1 MGKYLL
7 QKPVKKND
15 WKGKDSGESPWGS
28 NYVFSTSRFSIATCH
43 VTGFQTHF
51 NFPLNSINLVPVSP
65 QFQVVLQRRQEL
77 FCREEIFHE
86 Q

>member
-1 MGKYLL
+1 
-7 QKPVKKND
+7 
-15 WKGKDSGESPWGS
+15 
-28 NYVFSTSRFSIATCH
+28 